1 MTNRVA
7 FLCSLLSQPLVGG
20 CSFIFRHYYNSI
32 KIYKKQLF
40 IKVILPDQEK
50 YGILGIC
57 KIKAG
62 IFNPAESE
70 RHVNL
75 SRSYSA
81 KARKR
86 TPSRLYLLWAM
97 ISIEL
102 LMSFSSLGY
111 IHIDPISLT
120 FAYIPVL
127 LTGCLM
133 GPREAAAVGAV
144 FGLASMWKASAFYV
158 GAGDA
163 VFSPFMSGKPL
174 ASLILSVGT
183 RTLFGFITG
192 LLYQGAK
199 KSRHPVAGILAV
211 STVGRVIHTFLVYT
225 CMGLFFPESGRNAA
239 STLND
244 IRRWD
249 FLLFAVIVD
258 VLAVLCYLFQQ
269 SDQARDL
276 KHRIETV
283 DHLHSL
289 VMQHK
294 KRMSGLIALL
304 VFAIGSV
311 AVYFTNRI
319 GQVMSW
325 YGIHLTEETSYDL
338 VHLQI
343 QFFLGIISLVFLVLL
358 VISLY
363 QKNYNCLYYEAR
375 LDGLTGIPGRS
386 LFFQMGEQMLTNMNF
401 SGHSKMAGCFIIL
414 DLDDFKEIND
424 CFGHP
429 AGDQVLKA
437 VADQLKNLFDANGIL
452 GRLGGD
458 EFVALIH
465 EPLSRT
471 ELEQKIESL
480 KEHLHQLQTR
490 QEKVTCSIGVIPIEK
505 QYSIDEL
512 YRSADRLLYEAKKK
526 GKNQSVFGYR
536 FEDHEQ

>member
-1 MTNRVA
+1 M
-7 FLCSLLSQPLVGG
+7 GG

-57 KIKAG
+57 KINAG

-199 KSRHPVAGILAV
+199 KSRHPVAGLYLQ
-211 STVGRVIHTFLVYT
+211 G
-225 CMGLFFPESGRNAA
+225 
-239 STLND
+239 
-244 IRRWD
+244 
-249 FLLFAVIVD
+249 
-258 VLAVLCYLFQQ
+258 AVL
-269 SDQARDL
+269 
-276 KHRIETV
+276 
-283 DHLHSL
+283 
-289 VMQHK
+289 
-294 KRMSGLIALL
+294 SG
-304 VFAIGSV
+304 
-311 AVYFTNRI
+311 
-319 GQVMSW
+319 
-325 YGIHLTEETSYDL
+325 
-338 VHLQI
+338 
-343 QFFLGIISLVFLVLL
+343 
-358 VISLY
+358 
-363 QKNYNCLYYEAR
+363 K
-375 LDGLTGIPGRS
+375 
-386 LFFQMGEQMLTNMNF
+386 
-401 SGHSKMAGCFIIL
+401 
-414 DLDDFKEIND
+414 
-424 CFGHP
+424 
-429 AGDQVLKA
+429 
-437 VADQLKNLFDANGIL
+437 
-452 GRLGGD
+452 
-458 EFVALIH
+458 
-465 EPLSRT
+465 
-471 ELEQKIESL
+471 
-480 KEHLHQLQTR
+480 R
-490 QEKVTCSIGVIPIEK
+490 QERRQHAE
-505 QYSIDEL
+505 
-512 YRSADRLLYEAKKK
+512 
-526 GKNQSVFGYR
+526 
-536 FEDHEQ
+536 